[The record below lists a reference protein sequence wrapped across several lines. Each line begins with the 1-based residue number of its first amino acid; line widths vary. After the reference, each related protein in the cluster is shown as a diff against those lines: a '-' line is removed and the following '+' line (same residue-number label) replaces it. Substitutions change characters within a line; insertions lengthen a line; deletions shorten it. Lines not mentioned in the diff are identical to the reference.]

1 MSASVSESASAP
13 AAAAV
18 GVQPSHRHLFASDNT
33 SGVHPEVMAAL
44 AGANSGH
51 ALGYGDDPWTAAA
64 TAAVR
69 DLLGAVEV
77 LFVWGGTGGN
87 VTGLQSM
94 LRPHHAVLCPA
105 SAHINVDECGAP
117 ERFTG
122 AKLIDIQTAD
132 GKLYPDDVTA
142 NLQGLGDQH
151 HVQARVVSIT
161 QSTETGL
168 LYQPNEVAALAD
180 VAHAAGLYLH
190 MDGARLSNAAAALEG
205 DVRAFTKD
213 AGVDVLTF
221 GGTKNGTMYGE
232 AVVWFDEALATD
244 ALYFRK
250 QAGQL
255 PSKTRFVAAQFLAL
269 LTDDLWLR
277 SAGHA
282 NAMAGRLAAAVRG
295 LPGITFAREPEANAV
310 FARLPAAAIS
320 RLQADFPFYVWDES
334 LHEVR
339 WMCSW
344 DTTETDVD
352 AFAAAVRATLARSD

>member
-1 MSASVSESASAP
+1 MSAPVSESVSATAP
-13 AAAAV
+13 ART
-18 GVQPSHRHLFASDNT
+18 GIQPRHRHLFASDNT

-44 AGANSGH
+44 VAANSGH
-51 ALGYGDDPWTAAA
+51 ALGYGDDPWTEAA
-64 TAAVR
+64 TNAVT

-94 LRPHHAVLCPA
+94 LGPHHSVLCPA
-105 SAHINVDECGAP
+105 TAHINVDECGAP

-122 AKLIDIQTAD
+122 AKLVDIQTAD
-132 GKLYPDDVTA
+132 GKLYPDDVSA
-142 NLQGLGDQH
+142 NLHGLGDQH

-168 LYQPNEVAALAD
+168 LYRPDEVAALAE
-180 VAHAAGLYLH
+180 VAHSSGLYLH
-190 MDGARLSNAAAALEG
+190 MDGARLSNAAAAFGG
-205 DVRAFTKD
+205 DVRSFTKD

-232 AVVWFDEALATD
+232 AVVWFDAALAKD

-255 PSKTRFVAAQFLAL
+255 PSKARFVAAQFLAL

-282 NAMAGRLAAAVRG
+282 NAMAARLAAAVRP
-295 LPGITFAREPEANAV
+295 LPSITLAREPEVNAV
-310 FARLPAAAIS
+310 FARLPADAIG
-320 RLQADFPFYVWDES
+320 RLQDEFPFYVWDEA

-344 DTTETDVD
+344 DTTEAEVD
-352 AFAAAVRATLARSD
+352 EFAMAVREALARSD